1 MSTAH
6 TGGKI
11 RRRIA
16 IYRKGNMKDNKRL
29 GISAEV
35 LKQYDVR
42 LDNGVY
48 TFPLFDAT
56 GKFLGNQNRKYD
68 ELTDEKSQWY
78 SWGEDGEHPL
88 EKCIFGQPTSKYVDK
103 GTLVFCEGATDA
115 LAAREMVGTRASTF
129 TFVGAMSATVM
140 AKTIATSWE
149 WASRFKQV
157 LYVVD
162 NDEAG
167 KRAAA
172 QIEALNLPNL
182 RRLLLPPVAE
192 DVRDLLR
199 MGKQQLFLDSLYAV
213 TANALECV
221 MSPEEMVEAYTTS
234 RGTAYPTGLTKLDE
248 ILGGGLYPHELS
260 VWLAGSGN
268 GKSTFGRCLLSKQEN
283 AAYIPFEESAQLA
296 LTKYYKTCFHN
307 TPNAYDEDLKYL
319 SKRTSVVKTE
329 KVNKKTV
336 EEWLSWL
343 GAFIVS
349 SGRDFFLI
357 DHITTVAQTLSGD
370 SERDKIQRLMA
381 GMTEL
386 VKRYPIHIAVLSQIN
401 RPSIERDGE
410 GNVINHPVTL
420 TSGFGSSAIE
430 QYAFV
435 VLGIDGR
442 DDTTNIRILKDRNGG
457 KADRDGKLYVTVPY
471 DNGLYG
477 TSKVKL
483 GTKDNG
489 REIQQYEV
497 QLQGHQVRLPDGD
510 GLLREE
516 REISDAPIAREE
528 TLQAHGD
535 ENMDAHARLPDTDV
549 LHRDERSFATS
560 IREENRNTYLGIWR
574 RVPVEVQTR
583 FPKPEDTRREQEHQ
597 CWTVGKQSRF
607 GMDIDNGRRSRA
619 LGAGERQTTIH
630 PDEVKPADV
639 KHTHGDSR
647 ENATVP
653 TKNRLRRNKSIG
665 CPSGHEVEQ
674 KEKAQ
679 QGHVPVQPNELL
691 EREESTNGVDKEQR
705 NHSEHR
711 RWQHKRERRVSTG
724 SGGATTKNRFR
735 LRR

>member
-1 MSTAH
+1 
-6 TGGKI
+6 
-11 RRRIA
+11 
-16 IYRKGNMKDNKRL
+16 MKDNKRF

-48 TFPLFDAT
+48 TFPLFDAA
-56 GKFLGNQNRKYD
+56 GKFLGNQHRKYD
-68 ELTDEKSQWY
+68 ELTDDKYQWY
-78 SWGEDGEHPL
+78 SWGEEGAQPL
-88 EKCIFGQPTSKYVDK
+88 EKCIFGQPTARYVEK

-115 LAAREMVGTRASTF
+115 LAAREMVNTRASAF
-129 TFVGAMSATVM
+129 TFVAALSATVM
-140 AKTIATSWE
+140 AKTIATAWE
-149 WASRFKQV
+149 WASQFKQV

-192 DVRDLLR
+192 DVRDLL
-199 MGKQQLFLDSLYAV
+199 MMSKQQLFLDSLYAV
-213 TANALECV
+213 TANALDSV
-221 MSPEEMVEAYTTS
+221 MSVEEMVEACIKS
-234 RGTAYPTGLTKLDE
+234 RGKAYPTGLTKLDE
-248 ILGGGLYPHELS
+248 LLGGGLYPHELS

-268 GKSTFGRCLLSKQEN
+268 GKSTFGRCLLSKQKN

-307 TPNAYDEDLKYL
+307 TPNAAAEDLEKL

-336 EEWLSWL
+336 DEWLSWL

-381 GMTEL
+381 GMTEI
-386 VKRYPIHIAVLSQIN
+386 VKRYPVHIAVLSQIN

-435 VLGIDGR
+435 AIGIDGR
-442 DDTTNIRILKDRNGG
+442 DDNTNIRVLKDRNGG
-457 KADRDGKLYVTVPY
+457 RADRDGKLYVSVSY

-483 GTKDNG
+483 GKDNDWKV
-489 REIQQYEV
+489 QKYEM

-516 REISDAPIAREE
+516 REIPDAPIALEE
-528 TLQAHGD
+528 TIQVHGD
-535 ENMDAHARLPDTDV
+535 ADMDTHTRLPDTDV
-549 LHRDERSFATS
+549 LHRDERGTDVRVHEEGRSPYIS
-560 IREENRNTYLGIWR
+560 IRR
-574 RVPVEVQTR
+574 RVPVTVQAC
-583 FPKPEDTRREQEHQ
+583 FPQPQDARREQEYH
-597 CWTVGKQSRF
+597 CCTVGRESRF
-607 GMDIDNGRRSRA
+607 GMDIDNGNHPGA
-619 LGAGERQTTIH
+619 LGEGERPDTVHPDAGES
-630 PDEVKPADV
+630 VDV
-639 KHTHGDSR
+639 ERTDGDGGEGS
-647 ENATVP
+647 AVF
-653 TKNRLRRNKSIG
+653 TKNRLRRKQHIQRHE
-665 CPSGHEVEQ
+665 GHEVEQ
-674 KEKAQ
+674 KEEAQ
-679 QGHVPVQPNELL
+679 QGCVSVLTDRTL
-691 EREESTNGVDKEQR
+691 ESHQSSEDNGGDTAQR
-705 NHSEHR
+705 DNSKR
-711 RWQHKRERRVSTG
+711 SRWHHKRERRIPPG
-724 SGGATTKNRFR
+724 SGGAATKNRFG

>member
-1 MSTAH
+1 
-6 TGGKI
+6 
-11 RRRIA
+11 
-16 IYRKGNMKDNKRL
+16 MKDNKRL

-56 GKFLGNQNRKYD
+56 GKFLGNQHRKYD
-68 ELTDEKSQWY
+68 ELTDEKSQWF
-78 SWGEDGEHPL
+78 SWNEEGQQPL
-88 EKCIFGQPTSKYVDK
+88 EKCIFGQPTARYVEK

-115 LAAREMVGTRASTF
+115 LAAREMVGTRAATF
-129 TFVGAMSATVM
+129 TFVAAMSATVM
-140 AKTIATSWE
+140 AKTIATAWE
-149 WASRFKQV
+149 WASQFKQV

-172 QIEALNLPNL
+172 QIEALNLPMRQL
-182 RRLLLPPVAE
+182 ILPPVAE
-192 DVRDLLR
+192 DVRHLLS

-213 TANALECV
+213 TANALDSV
-221 MSPEEMVEAYTTS
+221 MSVEEMVEAYTKN

-283 AAYIPFEESAQLA
+283 AAYLPFEESAQLA
-296 LTKYYKTCFHN
+296 LTKYYKTCFYN
-307 TPNAYDEDLKYL
+307 TPNAAAEDLKEL

-336 EEWLSWL
+336 DEWLSWL

-370 SERDKIQRLMA
+370 SERDKIQRLMS
-381 GMTEL
+381 GMTEI
-386 VKRYPIHIAVLSQIN
+386 VKRYPVHIAVLSQIN

-420 TSGFGSSAIE
+420 TSGFGSSALE

-435 VLGIDGR
+435 VIGIDGR
-442 DDTTNIRILKDRNGG
+442 DESTNIRILKDRNGG

-471 DNGLYG
+471 ANGLYG

-483 GTKDNG
+483 GKDNG
-489 REIQQYEV
+489 REIQQYEG

-516 REISDAPIAREE
+516 REIPDAFTTIEK
-528 TLQAHGD
+528 TVQAHGD

-549 LHRDERSFATS
+549 LHRDERDGAAS

-607 GMDIDNGRRSRA
+607 GMDIDRLTSTRTLA
-619 LGAGERQTTIH
+619 EGERHDTVH

-639 KHTHGDSR
+639 ERTDGDSR
-647 ENATVP
+647 EGAAVP
-653 TKNRLRRNKSIG
+653 AKNRLRRNKSIG

-674 KEKAQ
+674 KEEAQ
-679 QGHVPVQPNELL
+679 QRTVSLPSNQPLELQ
-691 EREESTNGVDKEQR
+691 EPRKDDGGDKEQR
-705 NHSEHR
+705 NHSKHH